1 MELMLQLYLIPE
13 AGRIM
18 TPTLGGWGEVDP
30 ASKSQQ
36 TLPSV
41 LPADPNTLF
50 RSNSLASKAME
61 QFMKVSTQRPG
72 GAQLQLPQGDSF
84 SVLTGSPELGRP
96 RLAQGSCAGLLV
108 AGAWPRPETP
118 LTPALRHA
126 SASL

>member
-13 AGRIM
+13 AGRIT

-30 ASKSQQ
+30 APKSQQ

-61 QFMKVSTQRPG
+61 QFMKVSRQRPG
-72 GAQLQLPQGDSF
+72 GAQSL
-84 SVLTGSPELGRP
+84 V
-96 RLAQGSCAGLLV
+96 GLNWV
-108 AGAWPRPETP
+108 SG
-118 LTPALRHA
+118 
-126 SASL
+126 